1 MEPHFLCP
9 WMEKKKSQ
17 NKERK
22 KWCPHPNF
30 AQEDKKKLL
39 TMEFH
44 INWKIF
50 IIIIPWQFQHKL
62 YYF

>member
-1 MEPHFLCP
+1 
-9 WMEKKKSQ
+9 
-17 NKERK
+17 
-22 KWCPHPNF
+22 
-30 AQEDKKKLL
+30 L